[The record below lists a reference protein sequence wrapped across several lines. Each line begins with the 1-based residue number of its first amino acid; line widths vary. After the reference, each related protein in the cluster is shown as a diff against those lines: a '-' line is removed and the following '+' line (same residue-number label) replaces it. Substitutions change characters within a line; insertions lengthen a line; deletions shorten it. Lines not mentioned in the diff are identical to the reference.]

1 MKYLLL
7 IPAVLLTGCLT
18 TPVKRNFPE
27 VPQEIMQACP
37 DLKTVE
43 QTEKL
48 SDKKVEIE
56 YEKHEVPVF
65 DRQFIFFSGVILL
78 LLVPV
83 FKTITHL
90 PPFIGMLLALGVL
103 WIITDL
109 LHAKKEP
116 FKYLPRS
123 TIP

>member
-48 SDKKVEIE
+48 SDVLKVVTDNYGQYHECRAKVDAWIE
-56 YEKHEVPVF
+56 WYKTQKHIF
-65 DRQFIFFSGVILL
+65 DSVN
-78 LLVPV
+78 
-83 FKTITHL
+83 
-90 PPFIGMLLALGVL
+90 
-103 WIITDL
+103 
-109 LHAKKEP
+109 
-116 FKYLPRS
+116 
-123 TIP
+123 